1 MKGKV
6 VRFSVSVYPSL
17 LRKFD
22 AFVKEKGYA
31 NRSEAFRA
39 LIKKELVEEEWQEE
53 ERETIGVLTLV
64 YDHHLSDIVE
74 KLTDVQHHF
83 YPLIITTLH
92 IHLDEDNCVEAVFI
106 RGKVKEIKEVAK
118 AITSIKGIKF
128 ENLALATTGKEIPS

>member
-1 MKGKV
+1 MKSKV
-6 VRFSVSVYPSL
+6 VRFSVSVYPGL

-22 AFVKEKGYA
+22 AFVREKGYA

-64 YDHHLSDIVE
+64 YDHHQSDIVDR
-74 KLTDVQHHF
+74 LTDIQHH
-83 YPLIITTLH
+83 YHPLIITTLH
-92 IHLDEDNCVEAVFI
+92 IHLDEDNCVETVFI
-106 RGKVKEIKEVAK
+106 RGKVKEIKDIAK

-128 ENLALATTGKEIPS
+128 ENLALATTGKEIP